1 MEQSFKLADIPNSF
15 TFYLRNEP
23 IIVINEDGFKYKGE
37 LIEDGGE
44 IYKLLN
50 EFLRTPQL
58 PKHPPVFS
66 ENGNELFFDEEGNL
80 IKEFPKQEITDEQA
94 IKMLQDMNKQPMRF
108 HCVPKEISDEEI
120 EKAAEPIEMG
130 IHRMFFKT
138 GAKWYREQ
146 LKHKQ

>member
-80 IKEFPKQEITDEQA
+80 IKELPQQETLYTKEDVLKAGEIGEINHHDYKHIASLLDEAKAINQSLKKKQ
-94 IKMLQDMNKQPMRF
+94 
-108 HCVPKEISDEEI
+108 
-120 EKAAEPIEMG
+120 
-130 IHRMFFKT
+130 
-138 GAKWYREQ
+138 
-146 LKHKQ
+146 